1 MFDVVEG
8 KKQKAIIKVMGVGG
22 CGGNAVDYMIEKN
35 VMGVEFIC
43 ANTDL
48 QSLKKSQA
56 NTIVQIGEILT
67 QGLGAGARPDKGKQA
82 ALDDKDKISEALE
95 GADMLFIAA
104 GMGGGT
110 GTGATP
116 VIAQIAKELGI
127 LTVAV
132 VTKPFNFEGRRVQI
146 AHDGIDELVSHVD
159 SLITIPNE
167 KLMGVL
173 GPDVTFVDAFGAA
186 NDVLYSAV
194 SGIVEIINNPGLINV
209 DFADVKTVMSEM
221 GMAMIGSGTAEGSDR
236 ATIATK
242 QVVAC
247 PLLEDVNLNNAKGML
262 VNISASSD
270 FKMKEYFEVMNIIKQ
285 YAAENAH
292 VIVGNVIDDSMG
304 NNIRVT
310 MVATGLAYLKEEEK
324 SNLANNTIQ
333 NNNEIMREFV
343 YKPDTEKPET
353 ETEIGLVDKE
363 IEEKLNKENGDSLS
377 VFGSNTPNDK
387 GLNEVIMSDEE
398 EYDIPSFMRRKSK

>member
-1 MFDVVEG
+1 MFEVVEG

-82 ALDDKDKISEALE
+82 ALDDKDKIIDALE

-132 VTKPFNFEGRRVQI
+132 VTKPFNFEGRRVQV
-146 AHDGIDELVSHVD
+146 ANEGIEELVNHVD

-236 ATIATK
+236 ANIATK

-270 FKMKEYFEVMNIIKQ
+270 FKMKEYHEVMNIINQ
-285 YAAENAH
+285 YAADNAH

-310 MVATGLAYLKEEEK
+310 MVATGLAYLKDDEK
-324 SNLANNTIQ
+324 INLANKQ
-333 NNNEIMREFV
+333 SHNNDEIMTEFV
-343 YKPDTEKPET
+343 YKPENEV
-353 ETEIGLVDKE
+353 EERENEIQDPLE
-363 IEEKLNKENGDSLS
+363 INDGDSPS
-377 VFGSNTPNDK
+377 VFGSNTSNGD
-387 GLNEVIMSDEE
+387 GLEEVVVSDEE
-398 EYDIPSFMRRKSK
+398 EYDIPTYMRRKNK

>member
-1 MFDVVEG
+1 MFEVVEG

-43 ANTDL
+43 TNTDL

-56 NTIVQIGEILT
+56 STIVQIGEILT

-146 AHDGIDELVSHVD
+146 ANDGIDEVVNHVD

-221 GMAMIGSGTAEGSDR
+221 GMAMIGSGIAEGSDR
-236 ATIATK
+236 AAIATK

-324 SNLANNTIQ
+324 LSLANDENK
-333 NNNEIMREFV
+333 NNGDVMREFV
-343 YKPDTEKPET
+343 YKPDSEDVSDEKD
-353 ETEIGLVDKE
+353 I
-363 IEEKLNKENGDSLS
+363 KENLDDNETSNPS
-377 VFGSNTPNDK
+377 VFGSNTSEENN
-387 GLNEVIMSDEE
+387 LEEVIMSDEE
-398 EYDIPSFMRRKSK
+398 EFDIPSFMRRKK